1 MKKTIKLFLSVFV
14 SAVILLSSFTAFGA
28 VYNPDV
34 KLYSESYILVNLDD
48 SSYPVVA
55 QKNADKRMYP
65 ASLTKIVTAIVTLN
79 KIQDIGLTT
88 SMSQE
93 SYDVLLGSGAQ
104 VAGIKVGDTL
114 SVEQL
119 LYLTIVH
126 SACDATEMLA
136 EYVAGSREKFVV
148 MMNEYAASL
157 GCEGTHFTN
166 PDGLHDENQYT
177 TANDLLKITLDALKN
192 DTFVKISETKQYEYN
207 GMMYYHTNLMLQ
219 PGYLSYYY
227 PYAEGIKTGSTS
239 EAGYCVITK
248 ASKDGYNYLAIVLG
262 APVIDYNND
271 GYDEKCS
278 FIDASSLFKWAFN
291 TLKFSTL
298 FEEGEI
304 ISEVAVKNG
313 KKADTVQLVADK
325 KTNAIVKS
333 SFDKST
339 AIIKIVDK
347 PEEITAPVRKGDTVC
362 KADVIFGDETV
373 ATVDLVA
380 AEDIELSTFLS
391 IINSIKGFFSLTIV
405 KVILIVAVLFAA
417 LYIILVI
424 NNVKK
429 RNERK
434 NNRSTEPQG
443 KSRNSRRRSS
453 SDIKRERRGHDN
465 FDDYIPPP
473 APKMK

>member
-1 MKKTIKLFLSVFV
+1 MKKTIRVFLSVFISV
-14 SAVILLSSFTAFGA
+14 FIMLSSVTAFGA
-28 VYNPDV
+28 SYNPDV

-55 QKNADKRMYP
+55 EKNADKRMYP

-93 SYDVLLGSGAQ
+93 SYDILLGSGAQ

-119 LYLTIVH
+119 LYLTLVH

-157 GCEGTHFTN
+157 GCENTNFTN

-192 DTFVKISETKQYEYN
+192 DTFVKISETKQYEYD

-248 ASKDGYNYLAIVLG
+248 ASKDGYNYLAVVLG

-278 FIDASSLFKWAFN
+278 FIDATSLFKWAFN
-291 TLKFSTL
+291 SLKFSTL

-304 ISEVAVKNG
+304 VSEVAVKNG

-339 AIIKIVDK
+339 AIIEVVDK
-347 PEEITAPVRKGDTVC
+347 PEEIIAPVRKGDTVC
-362 KADVIFGDETV
+362 KANVIFGEETV

-391 IINSIKGFFSLTIV
+391 IINSIKGFFSLTVVKIV
-405 KVILIVAVLFAA
+405 LIVVEMVHSFNIRSEESIFKCGILKNKYLCFAF
-417 LYIILVI
+417 IIGLIMQV
-424 NNVKK
+424 
-429 RNERK
+429 RNYCYTK
-434 NNRSTEPQG
+434 C
-443 KSRNSRRRSS
+443 
-453 SDIKRERRGHDN
+453 
-465 FDDYIPPP
+465 
-473 APKMK
+473 